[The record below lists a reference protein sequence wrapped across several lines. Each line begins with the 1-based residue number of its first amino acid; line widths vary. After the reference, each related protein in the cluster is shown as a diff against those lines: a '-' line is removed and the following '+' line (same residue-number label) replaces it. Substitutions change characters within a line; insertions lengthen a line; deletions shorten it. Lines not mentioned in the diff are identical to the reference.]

1 MQPHDSFPE
10 GDAGAGP
17 EELLQVARE
26 ATQIAAEL
34 ALSWRERADQLLIE
48 QKTGPHDLVSQADRE
63 VEDAVRA
70 VVARRRPADGVLG
83 EEGGESA
90 GSSGIYWVVDP
101 IDGTLSYLYG
111 KADWTI
117 SVAAARSSD
126 RQLLVGVVATPV
138 VNQVAEA
145 SRGGGAWLNGRR
157 VRVRDTPD
165 LAHAV
170 MEINFGRGDRRLRAG
185 RLVDALLSRV
195 RHVRRGGS
203 TAGALA
209 QLAVGQADA
218 AWSPDVRPWDVAA
231 GVLLVEEAGGAVGDL
246 AGLTSGSWP
255 ASLDVLAASR
265 AVWEPLRALLA
276 EVYGD

>member
-1 MQPHDSFPE
+1 MHLKSLISNKTVPS
-10 GDAGAGP
+10 GGYGAGI
-17 EELLQVARE
+17 
-26 ATQIAAEL
+26 T
-34 ALSWRERADQLLIE
+34 DQLLIE

-70 VVARRRPADGVLG
+70 VVARHRPADGVFG

-111 KADWTI
+111 KADWTV

-126 RQLLVGVVATPV
+126 RQ
-138 VNQVAEA
+138 
-145 SRGGGAWLNGRR
+145 
-157 VRVRDTPD
+157 D
-165 LAHAV
+165 
-170 MEINFGRGDRRLRAG
+170 
-185 RLVDALLSRV
+185 
-195 RHVRRGGS
+195 
-203 TAGALA
+203 
-209 QLAVGQADA
+209 
-218 AWSPDVRPWDVAA
+218 A
-231 GVLLVEEAGGAVGDL
+231 GVGGWSTLCCPGFDTYGGEAAPL
-246 AGLTSGSWP
+246 ARWRSWP